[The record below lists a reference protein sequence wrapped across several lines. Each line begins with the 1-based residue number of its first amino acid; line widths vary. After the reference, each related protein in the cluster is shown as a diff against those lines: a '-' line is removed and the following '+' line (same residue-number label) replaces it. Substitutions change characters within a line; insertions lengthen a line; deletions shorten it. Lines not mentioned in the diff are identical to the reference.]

1 MKLSDFIT
9 TVLVDIENGVN
20 SAARTTGRR
29 TQLHTVGNKGDEG
42 VQFDVAITASAEAS
56 GKVGAEVFNVGA
68 KGEGKIG
75 EEKVSRVQF
84 RVIVGEYFKKTS

>member
-20 SAARTTGRR
+20 NAARITNRR
-29 TQLHTVGNKGDEG
+29 TLLITYGNKGDEG
-42 VQFDVAITASAEAS
+42 VQFNVAVTANAEAS
-56 GKVGAEVFNVGA
+56 GKVGAEVFSVGA
-68 KGEGKIG
+68 KGEGKIS

-84 RVIVGEYFKKTS
+84 RVIVGDYFKK